1 MKTGRM
7 PENIWKRSVGK
18 NLKDFADSSMY
29 DGTTAADC
37 GKSDSPYFV
46 SEPCMVPKCECMG
59 RLIVDIC
66 CDALLT
72 RAVPEDIMLELLT
85 DGRMPEEYV
94 AHIAKDAASEAKKQN
109 INIRGFNVHTLPGLK
124 KAYITGVASSSIPL
138 CKSYACAKN
147 DMDII
152 VTKWIG
158 LSGTVMLGYEKSE
171 ELKNRYPEDY
181 IEKAK
186 SFIDILSVYDEMEIL
201 KDTEG
206 IGYISSVSETG
217 IFGRLWNMAEKS
229 KTGFD
234 IDLQLFPFRQETIEI
249 CNELDAD
256 PYILS
261 SAGSLLIA
269 AESVADIAGVLNRA
283 GIPAAVIGKTTGNN
297 DKLIR
302 NRDEIRYLTKPGSD
316 EIYRIL
322 G

>member
-18 NLKDFADSSMY
+18 NLKDFTGFGMY
-29 DGTTAADC
+29 DGTTAAEC
-37 GKSDSPYFV
+37 GNENSPYFV

-59 RLIVDIC
+59 RMIVNLC
-66 CDALLT
+66 CDALLS
-72 RAVPEDIMLELLT
+72 RAVPEDIMIELLT

-94 AHIAKDAASEAKKQN
+94 AHIAKVAASEAKKQKV
-109 INIRGFNVHTLPGLK
+109 NIRGFNVHTLPGLK
-124 KAYITGVASSSIPL
+124 KAYITGVASSSKPF
-138 CKSYACAKN
+138 CRSYDKAKK

-158 LSGTVMLGYEKSE
+158 LSGTAMLAYEKSE
-171 ELKNRYPEDY
+171 ELKSRYPEDY
-181 IEKAK
+181 IENAK

-201 KDTEG
+201 KSLDG
-206 IGYISSVSETG
+206 IGYISAVSETG

-229 KTGFD
+229 NTGFD

-269 AESVADIAGVLNRA
+269 AESAADVA
-283 GIPAAVIGKTTGNN
+283 
-297 DKLIR
+297 
-302 NRDEIRYLTKPGSD
+302 
-316 EIYRIL
+316 
-322 G
+322 